1 MVQSSASLSGRHR
14 SNRVA
19 WRNRAP
25 VNWSYDTS
33 TTTPGVT
40 ATHDRS
46 LSALQRLSPPGRRT
60 VSADPKST
68 VAALKKE
75 PGKDIWLFGG
85 GELFRSFVDLGLVDG
100 MEVAIVPVLLG
111 GGLPMLP
118 AGKLL
123 LSKLKLTSHRVYEKT
138 GTVLLHYAM

>member
-1 MVQSSASLSGRHR
+1 
-14 SNRVA
+14 
-19 WRNRAP
+19 
-25 VNWSYDTS
+25 
-33 TTTPGVT
+33 
-40 ATHDRS
+40 
-46 LSALQRLSPPGRRT
+46 
-60 VSADPKST
+60 

-75 PGKDIWLFGG
+75 PGKDLWLFGG

-118 AGKLL
+118 AGKVL
-123 LSKLKLTSHRVYEKT
+123 LSKLTLSSHRVYEKT